1 MYKEILEEY
10 AKESEWVEVQ
20 PPALMNEVK
29 RAQEY
34 VGHPFPEEL
43 VNLLLELNGDK
54 WLIFSTEEIIE
65 TVSNTRE
72 YLSECYEDIQNHIF
86 FAGNGCGDYYCYN
99 VSVDGKV
106 EDDKIYI
113 WEHEE
118 NSCRIVAK
126 NIEEMIHR
134 YFHDEI

>member
-10 AKESEWVEVQ
+10 AKENEWIKVQ
-20 PPALMNEVK
+20 PPALMHEIE

-34 VGHPFPEEL
+34 VGHPFPEDL

-65 TVSNTRE
+65 TAFNTRE
-72 YLSECYEDIQNHIF
+72 YLSDCYENIQNHIF

-99 VSVDGKV
+99 VSGDGKV

-126 NIEEMIHR
+126 SIEEMIHR